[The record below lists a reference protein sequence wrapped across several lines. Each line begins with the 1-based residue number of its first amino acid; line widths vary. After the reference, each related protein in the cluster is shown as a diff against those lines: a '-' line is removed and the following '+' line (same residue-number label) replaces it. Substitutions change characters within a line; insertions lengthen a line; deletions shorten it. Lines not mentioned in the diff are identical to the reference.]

1 MFTEKV
7 ISEGLLTQSE
17 VDELRNSVRQEIEEA
32 VAFAESSPEPDIST
46 VTQGVDSGKL
56 GVQL

>member
-7 ISEGLLTQSE
+7 IAEGLLTQSE
-17 VDELRNSVRQEIEEA
+17 VDELRASVRQEIEEA
-32 VAFAESSPEPDIST
+32 VAFAESSAEPDISSIN
-46 VTQGVDSGKL
+46 QDVDSGKL